1 MSEQDAA
8 LETNPWTTRIYP
20 REAGFAGFDRL
31 MNFTDAVY
39 AIALTLAALEIGLP
53 EIEGNANSPGAL
65 WSAIVEK
72 GPKLGAFVVAFAW
85 VAIYWRANHK
95 FTATLGA
102 ISGKFTAV
110 TLLYLA
116 FVAILPWP
124 AEMLGEYW
132 GNPVAVS
139 VFAVFVACV
148 SGLEVVMWQV
158 AYSDNLFLLPPSKS
172 FKTQQMIGAS
182 SPVVIFLLSIPLA
195 FISSWLAVAFW
206 LVASVLAGFILSK
219 VATAPPPQVES
230 SPARG

>member
-95 FTATLGA
+95 FTATLRDQR
-102 ISGKFTAV
+102 KFTAV

-132 GNPVAVS
+132 GNPGGG
-139 VFAVFVACV
+139 FRLC
-148 SGLEVVMWQV
+148 GLRRLCQR
-158 AYSDNLFLLPPSKS
+158 APRSSCGKSPTATTCSCCHRRNPSKRS
-172 FKTQQMIGAS
+172 
-182 SPVVIFLLSIPLA
+182 
-195 FISSWLAVAFW
+195 
-206 LVASVLAGFILSK
+206 
-219 VATAPPPQVES
+219 
-230 SPARG
+230 R

>member
-95 FTATLGA
+95 FTATLRA
-102 ISGKFTAV
+102 ISVPSVQPGANTCTRATP
-110 TLLYLA
+110 TLA
-116 FVAILPWP
+116 SP
-124 AEMLGEYW
+124 AASRPQAKAT
-132 GNPVAVS
+132 NTPTRSARPAA
-139 VFAVFVACV
+139 AVF
-148 SGLEVVMWQV
+148 
-158 AYSDNLFLLPPSKS
+158 F
-172 FKTQQMIGAS
+172 F
-182 SPVVIFLLSIPLA
+182 
-195 FISSWLAVAFW
+195 
-206 LVASVLAGFILSK
+206 
-219 VATAPPPQVES
+219 
-230 SPARG
+230 